1 MNQKK
6 RKTIIKAISV
16 TAVAIITTAVL
27 CFTTP
32 CKVGTPSK
40 ANGTEVTTVTTA
52 VTTDTVTSGTTTT
65 STTST
70 STSTTSISSTST
82 TTSTEATTKL
92 TTSEKANETSPV
104 AKEKS
109 DNPTPAETKTETKT
123 ETEIVTEAEPETTA
137 PTESRVFVVYKPST
151 HYIHKSTC
159 HWVDS
164 TCYEITNTDGLECR
178 KCSECNPDLE
188 IITPYKPTS
197 DVAVTTTGISDSDY
211 TLLCKIVANEYGGMA
226 DVYERAKIVASVM
239 NQVKD
244 PRFPNTVEAAL
255 DKSCAPWGFNK
266 YAEYFCGGSIHYSS
280 MSDAV
285 DYYLNNPDLF
295 ANWTCNSWWGDG
307 KWNHF
312 YTA

>member
-1 MNQKK
+1 MNKFLK
-6 RKTIIKAISV
+6 MGIV
-16 TAVAIITTAVL
+16 LLTAMMLYGCTEAQAANAPELETSTIITT
-27 CFTTP
+27 
-32 CKVGTPSK
+32 
-40 ANGTEVTTVTTA
+40 
-52 VTTDTVTSGTTTT
+52 VTSETTT
-65 STTST
+65 STLEITTSA
-70 STSTTSISSTST
+70 STTTSISSTSAT
-82 TTSTEATTKL
+82 TLTEATTTKL
-92 TTSEKANETSPV
+92 ATSEKANETSPV
-104 AKEKS
+104 AEEKS
-109 DNPTPAETKTETKT
+109 DNPAPAETITET
-123 ETEIVTEAEPETTA
+123 ITEAEPETTA
-137 PTESRVFVVYKPST
+137 PTESGVFVVYKPST

-159 HWVDS
+159 HWADS

-211 TLLCKIVANEYGGMA
+211 NLLCKIVASEYGGMA

-255 DKSCAPWGFNK
+255 DRSCAPWGFNK
-266 YAEYFCGGSIHYSS
+266 YAEYFCGNSVHYSS

-307 KWNHF
+307 TWNHF